1 MLLNFSGK
9 IVGFLIRK
17 RIYQI
22 NDMIENPHQKQ
33 RDTLTYLI
41 QKSEYTRFGKDH
53 GFSNIHTL
61 EAFKKQVPLSNYESN
76 LKYFEAI
83 SRGEK
88 DVLWPGKTEWFA
100 KSSGTTS
107 AKSKYIPVT
116 DHTIKDCHFKG
127 GKDLL
132 TLYEDRY
139 NSTDLYS
146 GKTLLLGGSHGL
158 GEFSNVAKQGD
169 LSAIIIEN
177 LPLWVNRRQCP
188 EKETALLSEWEEKLR
203 KIAHESIQEDIRS
216 ISGVPSWMVVVLRSV
231 LEITGKK
238 TIIEVWP
245 NLELLMHGGVSIEPY
260 RQELNNLIGKEVN
273 FQETYNASEGFFG
286 IQDKPERRDML
297 LMLDYGIFYEF
308 IPLEELDKENPRTLV
323 LEEVELNQVYALVIS
338 TNSGLFRYQIG
349 DTIEFT
355 SLDPYRIKIVGR
367 TKHYINAFGEELM
380 VANAEQAI
388 AKCCEMFQVE
398 IFDYTAGPKFLEEG
412 SCGFHQWVIEFK
424 NMPKDL
430 AAFENQLDQEL
441 QNLNSDYQAKRYN
454 NFILKNLKIQ
464 AVPNQTFYNWLKSQN
479 KLGGQNKVPRLSNS
493 SKYIDELIE
502 FSSSNT

>member
-22 NDMIENPHQKQ
+22 DDMTENPHDKQK
-33 RDTLTYLI
+33 DTLTYLI
-41 QKSEYTRFGKDH
+41 KKSEETQFGKAHD
-53 GFSNIHTL
+53 FENIHSL
-61 EAFKKQVPLSNYESN
+61 EDFKTQVPLSDYESN
-76 LKYFEAI
+76 LSYFEAI
-83 SRGEK
+83 SKGEK
-88 DVLWPGKTEWFA
+88 DILWPGKTEWFA

-107 AKSKYIPVT
+107 SKSKYIPVT

-132 TLYEDRY
+132 TLYEDRFD
-139 NSTDLYS
+139 SIDLFS

-158 GEFSNVAKQGD
+158 GEFSDVAKQGD

-188 EKETALLSEWEEKLR
+188 EKETALLSEWEEKLK
-203 KIAHESIQEDIRS
+203 KIAHESILEDIRS

-245 NLELLMHGGVSIEPY
+245 NLELLMHGGVNIEPY
-260 RQELNNLIGKEVN
+260 REELNKLIGKRVN
-273 FQETYNASEGFFG
+273 FQETYNASEGFFA
-286 IQDKPERRDML
+286 IQDHPERRDML

-308 IPLEELDKENPRTLV
+308 IPLEELDKDNPKTII
-323 LEEVELNQVYALVIS
+323 LEEVELNKIYALVIS

-355 SLDPYRIKIVGR
+355 DLEPYRIKIVGR
-367 TKHYINAFGEELM
+367 TKHFINAFGEELM

-388 AKCCEMFQVE
+388 AKCCNQFNVE
-398 IFDYTAGPKFLEEG
+398 LFDYTAGPKFLEEG
-412 SCGFHQWVIEFK
+412 SCGYHQWVIEFK
-424 NMPKDL
+424 TMPKDL
-430 AAFENQLDQEL
+430 NAFEKQLDLEL
-441 QNLNSDYQAKRYN
+441 QKLNSDYQSKRYN
-454 NFILKNLKIQ
+454 NFILRNLKIK
-464 AVPNQTFYNWLKSQN
+464 AVPSQTFYKWLKSQN

-493 SKYIDELIE
+493 SNYIDELVK
-502 FSSSNT
+502 FSG

>member
-1 MLLNFSGK
+1 MLINFSGK

-22 NDMIENPHQKQ
+22 NDMLENPHEKQ

-41 QKSEYTRFGKDH
+41 NKAESTQFGKEH
-53 GFSNIHTL
+53 HFSEIHSVDL
-61 EAFKKQVPLSNYESN
+61 FKQYVPLSNYETN
-76 LKYFEAI
+76 LNYFEAI

-107 AKSKYIPVT
+107 SRSKYIPVT
-116 DHTIKDCHFKG
+116 EHTIKDCHFKG

-132 TLYEDRY
+132 TLYEDRF
-139 NSTDLYS
+139 SSIDLFS

-158 GEFSNVAKQGD
+158 GEFSEVAKQGD

-188 EKETALLSEWEEKLR
+188 EKETALLSEWEEKLH

-231 LEITGKK
+231 LEITGKQ

-245 NLELLMHGGVSIEPY
+245 NLELLMHGGVSVEPY
-260 RQELNNLIGKEVN
+260 REELISLIGKPIN
-273 FQETYNASEGFFG
+273 FQETYNASEGFFA
-286 IQDKPERRDML
+286 IQDDPERRDML

-308 IPLEELDKENPRTLV
+308 IPLDELEKENPNTIT
-323 LEEVELNQVYALVIS
+323 LEEVELNTVYALVIS

-349 DTIEFT
+349 DTVEFT
-355 SLDPYRIKIVGR
+355 SLNPYRIKIVGR
-367 TKHYINAFGEELM
+367 TKHFINAFGEELM

-388 AKCCEMFQVE
+388 ANCCKLFNVE
-398 IFDYTAGPKFLEEG
+398 LFDYTAGPKFLEEG
-412 SCGFHQWVIEFK
+412 SCGYHQWIIEFK
-424 NMPKDL
+424 SMPKDL
-430 AAFENQLDQEL
+430 QEFEQQLDLEL
-441 QNLNSDYQAKRYN
+441 QQLNSDYQAKRYN
-454 NFILKNLKIQ
+454 DFILRSLKIK
-464 AVPNQTFYNWLKSQN
+464 AVPSKTFYNWLKSQN

-493 SKYIDELIE
+493 SKYIDELVK
-502 FSSSNT
+502 FSG